1 MSAGAWGLAA
11 AIVTAAVAL
20 IGTAVTAYLSYR
32 SEKNKA
38 STAELAR
45 VNERAERYWAKVE
58 EQQNRIVALEA
69 RVYTLTLRLSQYEEV
84 S

>member
-1 MSAGAWGLAA
+1 MTQWAVVGATIAA
-11 AIVTAAVAL
+11 FFAL

-32 SEKNKA
+32 SEKRKA

-45 VNERAERYWAKVE
+45 VNDRAERYWAKVE
-58 EQQNRIVALEA
+58 EQQGRIVALEA
-69 RVYTLTLRLSQYEEV
+69 KVRALTLRLSQYEEV